1 MECSKG
7 PWRARMLIQK
17 TNQELQEKANELE
30 NTVDLE
36 KATTLTERI
45 EVLQRHKGDLT
56 KIVKVIFS

>member
-1 MECSKG
+1 
-7 PWRARMLIQK
+7 MLIQK